1 MVLKNILEVGKD
13 ETIIV
18 VSNRAS
24 HMEQLDRVYI
34 LANGTIEDVGT
45 HQELLERNSTYQ
57 EFASFEKEGE
67 LV

>member
-1 MVLKNILEVGKD
+1 
-13 ETIIV
+13 
-18 VSNRAS
+18 
-24 HMEQLDRVYI
+24 MEQLDRVYI